1 MKKLIALLIPYRGIF
16 FLAVAALVLGAV
28 ANSALT
34 GLVSSLMNNVMTEQA
49 GTVESQADKMFGYR
63 ERMEDIEQALKGIG
77 IPLDQLGKAKDEA
90 LVNPIP
96 WSIMAILVF
105 LTQAFFNYLG
115 TYTMGRIGLM
125 VVVGLRQDL
134 TEKMMALSMN
144 FFKHYSTGDLIARV
158 NTDVLRVQQAISV
171 KAGEMIKE
179 SANVVV
185 FVIVVFALNWKLSTT
200 LFVLV
205 PLVGLPVSIFSR
217 KIRKY
222 SRQSQSYLGH
232 LTAHLKEVLVGVQI
246 VKGFRREAFEA
257 GKLRELNQKFLKY
270 ALRELRIMAVT
281 TPVMGLIGM
290 AVVVSFVCYGSFIIQ
305 SGEMNQGDF
314 LFYLLCVYQLY
325 QPIKRMARANSDIQQ
340 AVGVLPRLDEIL
352 QWNNDIPEPARPRPV
367 PNAPVVSS
375 IRFEDVSFRYS
386 DSGEEENEDRAWVL
400 DEVAFEV
407 GRGRVIALV
416 GASGS
421 GKSTLAKLLPRFYD
435 VSRGAIVIN
444 GVDIRDV
451 SKSDLRALFALVTQ
465 DTVLFDDS
473 IHNNIAYGMPDVPRE
488 DVIAAARKAFAH
500 EFIERLPEGY
510 ETVIGESGSRLSGGQ
525 RQRISIARAILKDAP
540 VLILDE
546 ATSAL
551 DTESER
557 EVQQALDA
565 LMDERTTLVIA
576 HRLSTIRKADQI
588 LVLDEGRV
596 VERGNHAALLAE
608 NGLYRKLIQLQEE
621 GRDAL

>member
-1 MKKLIALLIPYRGIF
+1 MKKLLALLKPYRGIF
-16 FLAVAALVLGAV
+16 LLAMAALVMGAV

-49 GTVESQADKMFGYR
+49 GSADSQADKLFGYK
-63 ERMEDIEQALKGIG
+63 EKLAFLEQSLKDWGV
-77 IPLDQLGKAKDEA
+77 PLDALGRAKDEA

-96 WSIMAILVF
+96 WSLLAVFVF

-125 VVVGLRQDL
+125 VVVGLRQEL

-144 FFKHYSTGDLIARV
+144 FFKHYSTGDLITRV
-158 NTDVLRVQQAISV
+158 NTDVLRIQQAISV
-171 KAGEMIKE
+171 KTGEMIKE
-179 SANVVV
+179 GANVIVFIGVV
-185 FVIVVFALNWKLSTT
+185 FFLNWKLSTT

-205 PLVGLPVSIFSR
+205 PMVGIPVSIFSR

-222 SRQSQSYLGH
+222 SRQSQSFLGA
-232 LTAHLKEVLVGVQI
+232 LTAHLKEVLVGIQI
-246 VKGFRREAFEA
+246 VKGFRKEAFEA
-257 GKLRELNQKFLKY
+257 AKLRDINRLFLKY

-290 AVVVSFVCYGSFIIQ
+290 VVVVSFVCYGSLIIQ
-305 SGEMNQGDF
+305 RGEMNQGDF
-314 LFYLLCVYQLY
+314 LFYLLAVYQLY

-340 AVGVLPRLDEIL
+340 AIGVLPRIDEIL
-352 QWNNDIPEPARPRPV
+352 EWDNEILEPATPV
-367 PNAPVVSS
+367 KVPDYPNVRAL
-375 IRFEDVSFRYS
+375 RFEAVSFRYRDQDEE
-386 DSGEEENEDRAWVL
+386 DSREWVL
-400 DEVAFEV
+400 DQVDFEV
-407 GRGRVIALV
+407 GRGQVTALV

-435 VSRGAIVIN
+435 VSAGAVTIN
-444 GVDIRDV
+444 GVDIRAMA
-451 SKSDLRALFALVTQ
+451 KSELRDLFALVTQ
-465 DTVLFDDS
+465 DTVLFDDTV
-473 IHNNIAYGMPDVPRE
+473 HNNIAYGMPEASAEQV
-488 DVIAAARKAFAH
+488 AAAAHQAFAH
-500 EFIERLPEGY
+500 GFIERLPDGY
-510 ETVIGESGSRLSGGQ
+510 QTMIGEAGSRLSGGQ
-525 RQRISIARAILKDAP
+525 RQRISIARAILRDAP

-565 LMDERTTLVIA
+565 LMRDRTTLVIA

-596 VERGNHAALLAE
+596 VERGDHVSLLAQD
-608 NGLYRKLIQLQEE
+608 GLYRKLIQMQEE
-621 GRDAL
+621 GHRAL